1 MSETDE
7 RPYPEAACIFMEK
20 GKIYQWIFFFKSI
33 FKESWEETEVVFI
46 KPPEGLTFLSLE
58 SVKEITEEN
67 IASFVSATFPR
78 C

>member
-1 MSETDE
+1 MSAPTLKQPAFSW
-7 RPYPEAACIFMEK
+7 RKVKYIN
-20 GKIYQWIFFFKSI
+20 GFFFKKSI

-67 IASFVSATFPR
+67 IASFVSVTFPR

>member
-1 MSETDE
+1 MSTPTLKQPAFSW
-7 RPYPEAACIFMEK
+7 RKVKFINGLK
-20 GKIYQWIFFFKSI
+20 KKSI

-67 IASFVSATFPR
+67 IGSFVSVTFPR

>member
-1 MSETDE
+1 MSETDV
-7 RPYPEAACIFMEK
+7 RPYPEATCVFVEK
-20 GKIYQWIFFFKSI
+20 GKIYQWVKKKYI

-67 IASFVSATFPR
+67 IGSFGSVTFPR
-78 C
+78 R

>member
-1 MSETDE
+1 MSTPTLKQPAFSW
-7 RPYPEAACIFMEK
+7 RRVKFINGLK
-20 GKIYQWIFFFKSI
+20 KKKSI

-67 IASFVSATFPR
+67 IGSFVSVTFPR

>member
-1 MSETDE
+1 M
-7 RPYPEAACIFMEK
+7 
-20 GKIYQWIFFFKSI
+20 
-33 FKESWEETEVVFI
+33 VFI

-67 IASFVSATFPR
+67 IASFVDALVPR

>member
-7 RPYPEAACIFMEK
+7 HPYPEAACVFMEK
-20 GKIYQWIFFFKSI
+20 GKIYQWLKKKSI
-33 FKESWEETEVVFI
+33 FKESWEETEVVVI

-67 IASFVSATFPR
+67 IGSLLV
-78 C
+78 

>member
-1 MSETDE
+1 MKQMSTPTLKQPAFS
-7 RPYPEAACIFMEK
+7 RRKVKFISGLK
-20 GKIYQWIFFFKSI
+20 KKSI
-33 FKESWEETEVVFI
+33 FKESWEETEVVFV

-67 IASFVSATFPR
+67 IGSFVSVTFPR